1 MGLAMMPALR
11 FSGALLLGVA
21 VVCASV
27 PVAHSASR
35 APVEHPPN
43 SAAPPPNTIP
53 EMRIAAVV
61 NDEVI
66 SVYDLVS
73 RLRMVLMSSN
83 IPDTPEARKKVEAQ
97 VLRQLI
103 DEKLQLQEAKK
114 QNVVATD
121 DEIATALG
129 QIEKQNNMQPGQLN
143 QFLKARGI
151 DRNSLISQMTAS
163 IVWAK
168 LVRRKAAETVEISDD
183 EVDAAI
189 KRLKE
194 HANEPQSRVAE
205 IFLAVDNPSQDAEV
219 RALADKL
226 TEQMKQGARFS
237 AIAQQFSQSATAAV
251 GGDMGWLRPDQ
262 LPPDLAAA
270 VAPLKVGQ
278 LSAPIRSGGGYY
290 LLLVLDRR
298 NGDVGGGSRADTI
311 YDVVQ
316 VVFPLPPQ
324 ANEAMKRQAAAEAMS
339 VRAGAKNCAEF
350 LRVGKEKS
358 PQMSNEGQVSA
369 NSVTPQMRE
378 LLNKM
383 SPGQASPPILQ
394 RNGIG
399 VVMLCSKETKAAT
412 KNTEPTREEVFDSL
426 LKQKLDTVSRRYMR
440 DLRRASYVDVR
451 V

>member
-1 MGLAMMPALR
+1 MPALR
-11 FSGALLLGVA
+11 YPGALLVA
-21 VVCASV
+21 LAMVCAAV
-27 PVAHSASR
+27 PAAHSAHRTPSAL
-35 APVEHPPN
+35 APG
-43 SAAPPPNTIP
+43 AAPPSTDVAP
-53 EMRIAAVV
+53 EMGIAAVV

-66 SVYDLVS
+66 SVFDLVS
-73 RLRMVLMSSN
+73 RLRMMLLSSN
-83 IPDTPEARKKVEAQ
+83 IPDTPEARQKAEAQ
-97 VLRQLI
+97 ILRALV

-121 DEIATALG
+121 DEINTALAK
-129 QIEKQNNMQPGQLN
+129 IEQQNSMQPGQLN
-143 QFLKARGI
+143 QLLKSHGI
-151 DRNSLISQMTAS
+151 DRSTLISQVTAS

-183 EVDAAI
+183 EVDADL

-194 HANEPQSRVAE
+194 HSGEPQSRVAE

-219 RALADKL
+219 RALASKL
-226 TEQMKQGARFS
+226 TDQMKQGARFS

-262 LPPDLAAA
+262 LPSDLAAA
-270 VAPLKVGQ
+270 VAPLKPGE

-298 NGDVGGGSRADTI
+298 NGDTGSSQSADTV

-324 ANEAMKRQAAAEAMS
+324 ATDAMKRGAAAQAASIRES
-339 VRAGAKNCAEF
+339 AKNCADL
-350 LRVGKEKS
+350 LRIGKEKV
-358 PQMSNEGQVSA
+358 PQMSSEGTVKASA
-369 NSVTPQMRE
+369 ITPQMRD

-383 SPGQASPPILQ
+383 SPGETSQPILQ
-394 RNGIG
+394 RNGMGII
-399 VVMLCSKETKAAT
+399 MLCSKQAQAAEKT
-412 KNTEPTREEVFDSL
+412 GAPSREEVFDTL
-426 LKQKLDTVSRRYMR
+426 LRQKLDTVSRQYIRN
-440 DLRRASYVDVR
+440 LRRAAYVDVR